1 MSQETSGQ
9 INSEQ
14 LDKIL
19 DEYNY
24 NNNIGI
30 PFSNGEVS
38 QYISMSRD
46 QIEAMSKE
54 DKHIASIQLSQY
66 AVYLQRLVNRER
78 ARLSW
83 SNAVINKLASSH
95 WEEHDKFLS
104 YEIKIAKISKEY
116 DIVDKAIKIRNHAQ
130 IRIDELDSVAN
141 LIKHLSDMMMRSTY
155 GA

>member
-1 MSQETSGQ
+1 MNQETNGQ

-19 DEYNY
+19 DEYNS
-24 NNNIGI
+24 NNKVGAA
-30 PFSNGEVS
+30 FSNGEVS
-38 QYISMSRD
+38 EYLSMTRD

-54 DKHIASIQLSQY
+54 DKCIASIQLSQY
-66 AVYLQRLVNRER
+66 AVYLQRLVNREK

-83 SNAVINKLASSH
+83 SNAVINKLASLH

-116 DIVDKAIKIRNHAQ
+116 EIVDKTIKIRNHSQ

-155 GA
+155 GT